1 MEQTIAA
8 VATPLGRGGISV
20 IRISGADAILIADK
34 IFRSRVRLSEVK
46 SHTINYGYV
55 FDGEED
61 IDQVLASVM
70 HAPKTYTGENTV
82 EINCHGGIAVTKRV
96 LEAVIKA
103 GARLAE
109 PGEFTKRA
117 FLNGKIDL
125 SRAEAVIDIINADNA
140 LAGKNALS
148 QLKGKLYEEIS
159 GARSRIIDLSAKMQ
173 VAIDYP
179 DEDLE
184 DITPNQ
190 IIETL
195 EECRRTISTILKNSE
210 NGGIIKDGI
219 KTAIVGKPNVGK
231 SSLLN
236 CLSKS
241 DRAIVTDIA
250 GTTRDTI
257 EERISLGGV
266 PINLI
271 DTAGIRET
279 SDAVEKIGVE
289 KSRKSIDEAELL
301 LVMLDAASGIDDEDL
316 EILEQTKDKNR
327 IVILNKIDIKS
338 GELSGIPAD
347 TVEISAKTGEG
358 ADKLSEIIKE
368 KYNIGEI
375 QSADFNAV
383 TNVRQKSA
391 LERALSAIERAIDI
405 MQSGE
410 PQDLATLDIYEA
422 ADSLGEITGETV
434 SDDIVTAIF
443 HNFCVG
449 K

>member
-1 MEQTIAA
+1 MEHTIAA
-8 VATPLGRGGISV
+8 VATPLGKGGISI
-20 IRISGADAILIADK
+20 IRTSGNDAISIADK
-34 IFRSRVRLSEVK
+34 VFRGSKKLTNVD
-46 SHTINYGYV
+46 SHTIHYGFIKEDNV
-55 FDGEED
+55 D
-61 IDQVLASVM
+61 IDQVLVSVM
-70 HAPKTYTGENTV
+70 KAPKTYTGEDTV
-82 EINCHGGIAVTKRV
+82 EINCHGGISVTKRV
-96 LEAVIKA
+96 LEALIRA
-103 GARLAE
+103 GARLAQ

-125 SRAEAVIDIINADNA
+125 SRAEAVIDIINADNE

-148 QLKGKLYEEIS
+148 QLKGRLFAEIS
-159 GARSRIIDLSAKMQ
+159 EARGKIIDLSAKMQ

-184 DITPNQ
+184 DITTSG
-190 IIETL
+190 IIEVL
-195 EECRRTISTILKNSE
+195 SECRDIVAKILKNSE
-210 NGGIIKDGI
+210 NGGIITDGI

-257 EERISLGGV
+257 EERISLDGV

-279 SDAVEKIGVE
+279 SDTVEKIGVE
-289 KSRKSIDEAELL
+289 KSRKSIDEAD
-301 LVMLDAASGIDDEDL
+301 LVLVILDAKTGVTDEDI
-316 EILEQTKDKNR
+316 EILDNTKDKDR
-327 IVILNKIDIKS
+327 IIILNKIDAASCDVFEDAIK
-338 GELSGIPAD
+338 
-347 TVEISAKTGEG
+347 ISAKTGEG
-358 ADKLSEIIKE
+358 IEQLSQAIAE

-375 QSADFNAV
+375 RAADFNAV

-391 LERALSAIERAIDI
+391 LQHAHLAICRALSVME
-405 MQSGE
+405 SGE
-410 PQDLATLDIYEA
+410 AQDFATLDIYEA
-422 ADSLGEITGETV
+422 ADALGEITGETV

>member
-1 MEQTIAA
+1 MRKPEF
-8 VATPLGRGGISV
+8 
-20 IRISGADAILIADK
+20 ADR
-34 IFRSRVRLSEVK
+34 IFRAKKKLSDVS
-46 SHTINYGYV
+46 SHTIHYGYISE
-55 FDGEED
+55 DNTD
-61 IDQVLASVM
+61 IDQVLVSVM
-70 HAPKTYTGENTV
+70 KAPKTYTGEDTV

-96 LEAVIKA
+96 LEAVFRA
-103 GARLAE
+103 GARPAE

-125 SRAEAVIDIINADNA
+125 SRAEAVIDIINADNE

-148 QLKGKLYEEIS
+148 QLKGKLFSEIS
-159 GARSRIIDLSAKMQ
+159 EARNKIIDLSARMQ

-184 DITPNQ
+184 DITPLG
-190 IIETL
+190 IIEVL
-195 EECRRTISTILKNSE
+195 SGCRDIISKILKNSE
-210 NGGIIKDGI
+210 NGGIITEGI

-257 EERISLGGV
+257 EERITLNGV

-279 SDAVEKIGVE
+279 TDTVEKIGVE
-289 KSRKSIDEAELL
+289 KSRRSIDEAD
-301 LVMLDAASGIDDEDL
+301 LVIVVLDAKTGITEEDA
-316 EILEQTKDKNR
+316 EILDKTNDKNR
-327 IVILNKIDIKS
+327 IVILNKIDLMSEDKDVPCDAIK
-338 GELSGIPAD
+338 
-347 TVEISAKTGEG
+347 ISAKTGEG
-358 ADKLSEIIKE
+358 VEELSRKINE

-375 QSADFNAV
+375 TAADFNAV
-383 TNVRQKSA
+383 TNVRQKAA
-391 LERALSAIERAIDI
+391 LERSYASVCRAISI
-405 MQSGE
+405 MESGE
-410 PQDLATLDIYEA
+410 PQDFATLDIYDA
-422 ADSLGEITGETV
+422 ADALGEITGETV